1 MSIRKSAGFS
11 LVEIM
16 IVLFIIGLLFSLIGP
31 RIAKVILSGNETATQ
46 ATLNSI
52 KTAIF
57 EYQMDI
63 GSYPKTLQHI
73 IENVDNNSKWKGPY
87 LEGQKEVPADKWGN
101 SLLYNL
107 PPKVFGKEYKYF
119 EVLSYGPKG
128 EAAEPTEYLKQGA

>member
-1 MSIRKSAGFS
+1 MTMRKSAGFS

-52 KTAIF
+52 KNAIF

-73 IENVDNNSKWKGPY
+73 IENVDNNPKWKGPY
-87 LEGQKEVPADKWGN
+87 LEGQKEVPVDKWSN
-101 SLLYNL
+101 ALMYNL
-107 PPKVFGKEYKYF
+107 PPKVFTKEYKYF
-119 EVLSYGPKG
+119 EILSYGPKG
-128 EAAEPTEYLKQGA
+128 EAAEPADYLKQGA